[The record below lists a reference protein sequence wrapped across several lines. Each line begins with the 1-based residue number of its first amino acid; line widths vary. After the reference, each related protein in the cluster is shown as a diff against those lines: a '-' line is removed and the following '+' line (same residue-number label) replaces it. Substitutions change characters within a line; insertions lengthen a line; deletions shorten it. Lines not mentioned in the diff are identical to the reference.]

1 MFNGS
6 IDQYTNEIWQQPT
19 PYPSLYV
26 AVGLILLGTSSF
38 FIFRQILKTMETNM
52 SEESTVPQAKET
64 QESNPTENFMANVTM
79 KQFIAECHPPECREV
94 KKDARRGRIWA

>member
-1 MFNGS
+1 
-6 IDQYTNEIWQQPT
+6 
-19 PYPSLYV
+19 
-26 AVGLILLGTSSF
+26 
-38 FIFRQILKTMETNM
+38 M